1 MDKQTLLD
9 LLEDHE
15 ATISI
20 PYKETLDE
28 HFTKVEIGSPTHWN
42 GKYFVVGDPIDGG
55 FVKCK
60 SFDEAWE
67 LFSPHLMNVGLLQ
80 KRVAQDVAD
89 KFGIDRADLRLDNE
103 EHRKVFIELINEE
116 YFYECS
122 INCSSMYYRHPSG
135 MKVCTKDNKK
145 CSIERCPLWKNRL

>member
-20 PYKETLDE
+20 PYKETLDG
-28 HFTKVEIGSPTHWN
+28 HFTKVEIGCPTHWN

-55 FVKCK
+55 FVKCR
-60 SFDEAWE
+60 SFDQAWE

-80 KRVAQDVAD
+80 KRVTQSVANR
-89 KFGIDRADLRLDNE
+89 FGIDRADLRLNNE
-103 EHRKVFIELINEE
+103 EHRKVFIELINKE
-116 YFYECS
+116 YFDSYSVGCAS
-122 INCSSMYYRHPSG
+122 LYYKHPTG
-135 MKVCTKDNKK
+135 RKLCVEDDKD
-145 CSIERCPLWKNRL
+145 CSIERCPLWKDVI